1 MTVPTHRD
9 SSADRVPTHDAYA
22 DRVPTHDA
30 VANPDDLTTDQ
41 GDSAD
46 V

>member
-9 SSADRVPTHDAYA
+9 SSADRVPTY
-22 DRVPTHDA
+22 DA